1 MNPLFSG
8 YAIILFQLNEL
19 KIMCRSENTWK
30 RWEMLLLGLSEVCW
44 GDPNKSAFERS
55 QEPIQYRC
63 KLKNNRT
70 ACQRGS
76 SFYTIILL
84 HFFAKDVWC
93 QIQLEDTESCR
104 HWRSLSGA
112 EEMFHLKAPGQNLF
126 IILTG
131 NRHQPDI
138 KLTLVIISLHTKKIK
153 IICKLK

>member
-8 YAIILFQLNEL
+8 YAIVLFQLNEL

-30 RWEMLLLGLSEVCW
+30 RWEMLLLCLSEDCW

-55 QEPIQYRC
+55 QEPIQCRC
-63 KLKNNRT
+63 KQKNIGT
-70 ACQRGS
+70 ACQCGS

-84 HFFAKDVWC
+84 HFFGREVWC

-104 HWRSLSGA
+104 HSLIGT
-112 EEMFHLKAPGQNLF
+112 EEMLHLKAPGQNLF

-138 KLTLVIISLHTKKIK
+138 KLTLVIISLHTKQKQKSYIN
-153 IICKLK
+153 